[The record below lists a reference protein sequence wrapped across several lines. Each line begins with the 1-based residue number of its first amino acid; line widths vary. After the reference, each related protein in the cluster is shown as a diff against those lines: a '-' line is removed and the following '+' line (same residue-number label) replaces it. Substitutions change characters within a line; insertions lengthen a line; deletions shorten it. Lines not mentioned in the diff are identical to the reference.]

1 MTENVDSFAALRNPF
16 VRAYALARLL
26 AFGSYVILSVAV
38 GWFLYERTHSAW
50 SLGLVGIF
58 ELAPV
63 LLLMVVAGNTADRY
77 PRRNIVVCAS
87 LASVVA
93 SAGLAV
99 VAWTNAPVSLIYV
112 MLVLVGTARAFSSP
126 SFGSILP
133 QLLKPEQFVNANAWV
148 TSAGQA
154 AAVAG
159 PALGGLIIAMTGGA
173 GWAFVTVG
181 FCQLMVAAALMRLP
195 AIPPPP
201 KSAGAP
207 TANAPSEVFAGFGFI
222 KRNPL
227 FLSAITLDL
236 FVMLLSGTVAL
247 LPIYAKDI
255 LQVGPAGLGWL
266 RAAPSVGSL
275 VMALL
280 VTRLPP
286 WQRPGRTMLYAMAGF
301 GLATI
306 VFGFSKSMALSM
318 FCLFLTGVFD
328 TVGVVVRVTLEQV
341 ITPDHLRGRV
351 SAINYVFIGFS
362 NEFGMMRAGST
373 GALFG
378 PVAAVV
384 GGGVGSLIVV
394 AVVCTIWPQLARV
407 GPLHTLQAA
416 EDDTTAA
423 SPQPASS
430 SA

>member
-1 MTENVDSFAALRNPF
+1 VTVDSYAALRLPF
-16 VRAYALARLL
+16 VRAFALARLL
-26 AFGSYVILSVAV
+26 AFGSYVILSVSV
-38 GWFLYERTHSAW
+38 GWHLYERTGSAW

-63 LLLMVVAGNTADRY
+63 LLLMVVAGNAADRY
-77 PRRNIVVCAS
+77 ARRNIVIWSS
-87 LASVVA
+87 LISVVA
-93 SAGLAV
+93 SVGLAW
-99 VAWTNAPVSLIYV
+99 AAFTNGPVSVIYA
-112 MLVLVGTARAFSSP
+112 MLVLVGISRAFSAP

-148 TSAGQA
+148 TSAGQT

-159 PALGGLIIAMTGGA
+159 PALGGFIIAATGGA
-173 GWAFVTVG
+173 GWAFVTVA
-181 FCQLMVAAALMRLP
+181 FCQLGVAAAMLRLP
-195 AIPPPP
+195 AVQPAPRP
-201 KSAGAP
+201 AGSPAP
-207 TANAPSEVFAGFGFI
+207 NAPSEVLAGFGFI

-266 RAAPSVGSL
+266 RAAPSIGSL
-275 VMALL
+275 VMALV

-286 WQRPGRTMLYAMAGF
+286 WQHPGRAMLYCMAGF
-301 GLATI
+301 GLATV
-306 VFGFSKSMALSM
+306 VFGFSTSMALSM

-351 SAINYVFIGFS
+351 AAINYVFIGFS
-362 NEFGMMRAGST
+362 NEFGMVRAGTT

-384 GGGVGSLIVV
+384 GGGVGSILVV
-394 AVVCTIWPQLARV
+394 GLVWLLWPQLAKV
-407 GPLHTLQAA
+407 GPLHTLKPL
-416 EDDTTAA
+416 EEE
-423 SPQPASS
+423 SPV
-430 SA
+430 